1 MPGPDDRDDTV
12 WKQGDAPLV
21 DVGIPT
27 RPETRYLSEA
37 VDSVVAQTSPG
48 WLLHVSINGE
58 SGGRAAE
65 IMRGYEADPR
75 VSYSITGAALTAGAN
90 YTRLIRHGR
99 APFVALL
106 HDDDRWQPGYLE
118 TRCRYLS
125 EHPRC
130 GFVFSDA
137 TVIRGDGTPV
147 GRTRLSLEPRIY
159 EPEEL
164 LPLVYERNLVS
175 VASVVVRRSSYEAA
189 GAAYREDLLFNDH
202 EMWIRLASRFQGGY
216 IDLDDSEYRIHANA
230 TSAERRLRLAES
242 SLHLLDVV
250 DTEVHVPE
258 SLRRRV
264 RARANIRCALDAVE
278 RSEPSRSLRHLVT
291 AARLDLR
298 ACAAPAE
305 LGRIALAVF
314 GIALGSRGRALI
326 ARVRVRR
333 WALGGAEP

>member
-1 MPGPDDRDDTV
+1 MT
-12 WKQGDAPLV
+12 LV

-27 RPETRYLSEA
+27 RPDTRYLAEA
-37 VDSVVAQTSPG
+37 VDSVVAQSCG
-48 WLLHVSINGE
+48 CWRLHVSINGE
-58 SGGRAAE
+58 AGGRAAE

-75 VSYSITGAALTAGAN
+75 VSYSVTGAALTAGAN
-90 YTRLIRHGR
+90 YTRLIRHGA

-118 TRCRYLS
+118 TRCRYLN
-125 EHPRC
+125 EKPRC

-147 GRTRLSLEPRIY
+147 GRTRLSLEPRVY

-175 VASVVVRRSSYEAA
+175 VASVVVRRSAYEAA

-202 EMWIRLASRFQGGY
+202 EMWIRLASRFPGGY

-242 SLHLLDVV
+242 SLRLLDVV

-258 SLRRRV
+258 ALRRRV
-264 RARANIRCALDAVE
+264 RARTNIRCALDAVE
-278 RSEPSRSLRHLVT
+278 RSEPSQSLRHLVT
-291 AARLDLR
+291 AARLDPR

-305 LGRIALAVF
+305 LARIALAMI
-314 GIALGSRGRALI
+314 GLALGSRGRALI
-326 ARVRVRR
+326 ARARVRR
-333 WALGGAEP
+333 WALGGAER